1 MGPAIAKLTSQSSYD
16 IPKNDKE
23 YTKLNLKLGQ
33 DLYKEYKVEDVLDE
47 VREKKFTLPSL
58 ILLILKNIV
67 YELKPNNK
75 NQIRKGDKQLQGYI
89 DELISETG
97 EQWTGVLD
105 TY

>member
-1 MGPAIAKLTSQSSYD
+1 M
-16 IPKNDKE
+16 
-23 YTKLNLKLGQ
+23 
-33 DLYKEYKVEDVLDE
+33 
-47 VREKKFTLPSL
+47 
-58 ILLILKNIV
+58 V

-97 EQWTGVLD
+97 EQWIGVLG